1 MLRRVAHQ
9 FKKLVRKIIGHIL
22 VCFNKQNR
30 ELNDIFKI
38 FKPFISTH
46 RSHGVPPRALAGS
59 PTAPLAAR
67 SGLISQSQVAT
78 LFSSFFFL
86 DRLAALVEPV
96 ARMLQ
101 HAGPWFLLDSVV
113 SWAVA

>member
-1 MLRRVAHQ
+1 MLRRVEHQ
-9 FKKLVRKIIGHIL
+9 FKKLVNKIIGHIL

-59 PTAPLAAR
+59 PTVPLAAR
-67 SGLISQSQVAT
+67 SGLISQSQVAAQ
-78 LFSSFFFL
+78 FSSFFL
-86 DRLAALVEPV
+86 DMLAALFEPV
-96 ARMLQ
+96 APTLQ
-101 HAGPWFLLDSVV
+101 HAGPWLLLDSVV
-113 SWAVA
+113 SWAAA